1 VIARRL
7 VVLGFLAGLLAAACG
22 ASATTASDDLPAAS
36 AVKAVPAR
44 ILIEGDDATRIID
57 AASGQPTEK
66 VLPGGV
72 LSPGKDLIVH
82 LERDGIQT
90 IVTAVDLAGRA
101 TPKLRF
107 AGDYGFPSAYGAA
120 PSGFSPNGAWLVLVS
135 RDAAESRF
143 QIVDIAKWTL
153 APTIT
158 LGARFTFD
166 AIHNDGSAMYL
177 IEHPVAG
184 DTAYNVRLYRVRSQM
199 LEPGIIFDKAQIAQY
214 DPSAGLMDGTFHV
227 SVAPKGGDWSYGLY
241 MRPNGTP
248 FVHALNVPGAYAQC
262 ILDLAGKWTPSSMFA
277 MAMGDDGKRLYVVD
291 TSGGAVTVIDGDSH
305 AIVTRGQFP
314 GRHPDSAVK
323 TASAV
328 VSRDG
333 SRLYATSTRG
343 IAALSTANMSLR
355 SWMASDLAVSS
366 LAVSSDGTRL
376 YALADGA
383 IQVIDAASGAVVVS
397 RLADATHA
405 RAIHLLAAR

>member
-1 VIARRL
+1 L
-7 VVLGFLAGLLAAACG
+7 LLLAAACG
-22 ASATTASDDLPAAS
+22 PSATTGSNDLPAAS
-36 AVKAVPAR
+36 AATASPAR
-44 ILIEGDDATRIID
+44 ILIEGDDATRVID
-57 AASGQPTEK
+57 AATGQSSEK
-66 VLPGGV
+66 TLPGGV
-72 LSPGKDLIVH
+72 LSPAKDLIVH
-82 LERDGIQT
+82 LEREGVQT
-90 IVTAVDLAGRA
+90 VLTGVDLGGRA
-101 TPKLRF
+101 TPKLRLT
-107 AGDYGFPSAYGAA
+107 GDYAFPSAYGAA

-135 RDAAESRF
+135 RDAGESRF

-153 APTIT
+153 APTVT
-158 LGARFTFD
+158 LSARFAFD

-177 IEHPVAG
+177 IEHPVAT
-184 DTAYNVRLYRVRSQM
+184 DTAYNVRLYRVRSQT
-199 LEPGIIFDKAQIAQY
+199 LEPGIIFDKAAIAQY
-214 DPSAGLMDGTFHV
+214 DPNVGIMDGTFHV

-262 ILDLAGKWTPSSMFA
+262 ILDLAGTWTSSSMFA
-277 MAMGDDGKRLYVVD
+277 MAMRDDGRRLYVVD

-305 AIVTRGQFP
+305 AVLTRAQFA
-314 GRHPDSAVK
+314 GRRPDSAVK

-343 IAALSTANMSLR
+343 IAVISTADLSLKT
-355 SWMASDLAVSS
+355 WIASDLAVSS

-383 IQVIDAASGAVVVS
+383 IEVIDASSGKVVVS
-397 RLADATHA
+397 RLADAPRA
-405 RAIHLLAAR
+405 RAIHLLPAR